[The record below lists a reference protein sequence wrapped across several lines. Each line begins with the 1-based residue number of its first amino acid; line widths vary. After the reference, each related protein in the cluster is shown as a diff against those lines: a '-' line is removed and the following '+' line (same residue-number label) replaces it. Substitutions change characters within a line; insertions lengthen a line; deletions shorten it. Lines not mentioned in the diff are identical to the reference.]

1 MDVPARLE
9 LEMRERVSRCVVVN
23 EDVAADASVVIVTY
37 RTPAEVFEPVLEAL
51 DDQTASNYEIVVV
64 ANGTDADVEST
75 VEGSEHVR
83 LFVELDRNYGVTVG
97 RNLGAKLA
105 RGDLL
110 LFLDDDGVPERDF
123 VAAHR
128 RAHAEHDIV
137 AARGRV
143 LPKHDTVYTRIQ
155 SHYDLGDEPFPYF
168 INVEGNTSFDRETY
182 LDAGGYD
189 ENLADRAGHE
199 GIELTHRLMQA
210 GYRRD
215 QIIYYPDAVIYHDYA
230 NSFVEYIRKRT
241 GRNPNLEY
249 LFEHRPEIFEFAASY
264 DPPVTSPE
272 LRTRDKVKFLALSG
286 VRRVVDFVM

>member
-1 MDVPARLE
+1 
-9 LEMRERVSRCVVVN
+9 MRDRISRCTVVN
-23 EDVAADASVVIVTY
+23 EDVIADASVVIVTY

-51 DDQTASNYEIVVV
+51 DDQTASGYEVVV
-64 ANGTDADVEST
+64 VDNGTSEAVESA
-75 VEGSEHVR
+75 VARSDHVHR
-83 LFVELDRNYGVTVG
+83 YVELDRNYGVTVG

-110 LFLDDDGVPERDF
+110 LFLDDDGIPERDF

-143 LPKHDTVYTRIQ
+143 LPKHDTVYTRVQ

-168 INVEGNTSFDRETY
+168 INVEGNTSFDRRTF
-182 LDAGGYD
+182 LDVGGYD

-199 GIELTHRLMQA
+199 GIELTYRLVQD
-210 GYRRD
+210 GVRRD

-230 NSFVEYIRKRT
+230 NSLVEYIRKRS
-241 GRNPNLEY
+241 GRHPNREY
-249 LFEHRPEIFEFAASY
+249 LFENCPEIFEFAASY

-272 LRTRDKVKFLALSG
+272 LRLQDKIKFLALG
-286 VRRVVDFVM
+286 GIRRFVDFVR